1 MTREFKS
8 LRIRRSQIKTKET
21 STRLWL
27 ETDLTIL
34 QIGLSLVH
42 CLNKVGIV
50 LRRLQQI
57 SRMNACD
64 TDKLDPE
71 LEKFKALVHKYNLFC
86 NITIASYAAV
96 AILVIL
102 YINL

>member
-1 MTREFKS
+1 MNILIILAFAILLFVSAPSMFKVDKLSREMD
-8 LRIRRSQIKTKET
+8 RQ
-21 STRLWL
+21 
-27 ETDLTIL
+27 
-34 QIGLSLVH
+34 V
-42 CLNKVGIV
+42 
-50 LRRLQQI
+50 

-64 TDKLDPE
+64 TDKLDSE
-71 LEKFKALVHKYNLFC
+71 LEKFKTLVHKYNLFC

>member
-1 MTREFKS
+1 MNILIILAFAILLFVSAPSMFKVDKLS
-8 LRIRRSQIKTKET
+8 RRMDT
-21 STRLWL
+21 
-27 ETDLTIL
+27 
-34 QIGLSLVH
+34 
-42 CLNKVGIV
+42 
-50 LRRLQQI
+50 QI
-57 SRMNACD
+57 SRMKAYDMDNFD
-64 TDKLDPE
+64 SE

>member
-1 MTREFKS
+1 MNILIILAFAILLFVSSPSMFKVDRLSREMD
-8 LRIRRSQIKTKET
+8 R
-21 STRLWL
+21 
-27 ETDLTIL
+27 
-34 QIGLSLVH
+34 
-42 CLNKVGIV
+42 
-50 LRRLQQI
+50 QI

>member
-1 MTREFKS
+1 MNILIILAFAILLFVSAPSMFKVDKLS
-8 LRIRRSQIKTKET
+8 RRMDT
-21 STRLWL
+21 
-27 ETDLTIL
+27 
-34 QIGLSLVH
+34 
-42 CLNKVGIV
+42 
-50 LRRLQQI
+50 QI
-57 SRMNACD
+57 SRMNAYD
-64 TDKLDPE
+64 MDNFDSE